1 MTHSA
6 NTTPC
11 QQREAVRSFYERFPY
26 PTSRTPMLRL
36 GFDAR
41 VVCSRGHLGRP
52 VGLRRQI
59 LDAGC
64 GRGVGLV
71 TAGTLHP
78 EASVLGVDLCH
89 ASLADARSEIERRK
103 LTNTRVEEVDLM
115 TLEGLDVPDGGFHVI
130 YSSGVLHHLSDPLAG
145 LRNLADVLAPSGVL
159 VLMVYGAIGRRHV
172 KRVSSALAAWI
183 EPGLELSMQLG
194 QARLFVEALAED
206 SNPDCPWSEAA
217 KMPDTEFADR
227 YLHPLETDYDVPGLF
242 DLVESAGL
250 RFLRWCCPEQWSLDD
265 HLAEGPMRDS
275 IEALPERER
284 FTVIEQ
290 IVRPRNMQA
299 YLCQQG
305 NGPRQLPPAEEWD
318 SLSFAVNAEVHFD
331 VGTRSL
337 WCSTRMESV
346 TYVIRGI
353 PAQNL
358 ETPILAGAG
367 LILSGQNEPFLG
379 STLIGALVEDGFS
392 PAEGRQALGELLRR
406 ELIYVPHPADLQ

>member
-1 MTHSA
+1 MTPST

-11 QQREAVRSFYERFPY
+11 QQREAVRSFYERYPY
-26 PTSRTPMLRL
+26 PTSQTPLLRR
-36 GFDAR
+36 GFDVR
-41 VVCSRGHLGRP
+41 LVCSHGHLARP
-52 VGLRRQI
+52 EGLRRQI

-78 EASVLGVDLCH
+78 ESSVLGVDLCR
-89 ASLADARSEIERRK
+89 ASLEDARSEIKRRK

-115 TLEGLDVPDGGFHVI
+115 TLEGLDAPDGGFHVI

-145 LRNLADVLAPSGVL
+145 LGNLAKVLAPSGVI
-159 VLMVYGAIGRRHV
+159 VIMVYGAIGRRHV
-172 KRVSSALAAWI
+172 KRVSRTLAAWL
-183 EPGLELSMQLG
+183 EPDLELSKQLD
-194 QARLFVEALAED
+194 QARLLVAALAEGA
-206 SNPDCPWSEAA
+206 NPDCPWSEASN
-217 KMPDTEFADR
+217 MPDAEFVDR
-227 YLHPLETDYDVPGLF
+227 YLHPLETEYDVPGFF

-250 RFLRWCCPEQWSLDD
+250 RFLRWCSPEQWSLDGY
-265 HLAEGPMRDS
+265 LAEGPMRDS

-290 IVRPRNMQA
+290 IVRPRNLQA

-305 NGPRQLPPAEEWD
+305 NSPRRLPPAEEWD
-318 SLSFAVNAEVHFD
+318 SLSFAVNSEVHFD

-346 TYVIRGI
+346 TYSKRGL
-353 PAQNL
+353 PTQNL
-358 ETPILAGAG
+358 ETPALAGAG

-379 STLIGALVEDGFS
+379 SSLIGALVEDGFS
-392 PAEGRQALGELLRR
+392 PVESRQTLSELLHR
-406 ELIYVPHPADLQ
+406 ELIYVPHQVDLQ

>member
-1 MTHSA
+1 MTLSA
-6 NTTPC
+6 KTAPC
-11 QQREAVRSFYERFPY
+11 EQGEAVRSFYEKYPY
-26 PTSRTPMLRL
+26 PTSRTPMLRI

-41 VVCSRGHLGRP
+41 VVCSLGHLARP
-52 VGLRRQI
+52 QGLRRQI

-78 EASVLGVDLCH
+78 EASVLGVDLCQ
-89 ASLADARSEIERRK
+89 ASLEDARSEIQGRK
-103 LTNTRVEEVDLM
+103 LTNTRVQEVDLM

-145 LRNLADVLAPSGVL
+145 LKNLAGVLAPSGVI
-159 VLMVYGAIGRRHV
+159 VFMVYGAIGRRHV

-206 SNPDCPWSEAA
+206 SNPDCPWAEAA
-217 KMPDTEFADR
+217 TMPDAEFVDR

-242 DLVESAGL
+242 YLVESAGL

-290 IVRPRNMQA
+290 IVRPRNLQA
-299 YLCQQG
+299 YLCQQE
-305 NGPRQLPPAEEWD
+305 NSPRRLPPSEELD

-337 WCSTRMESV
+337 WRSTRMESV
-346 TYVIRGI
+346 TYLKRGI

-358 ETPILAGAG
+358 ETPVLAGAG
-367 LILSGQNEPFLG
+367 LILSGQNEPFFG
-379 STLIGALVEDGFS
+379 STLIGALVEEGYS
-392 PAEGRQALGELLRR
+392 PVEARQALGELLRR